1 MARERGLLP
10 IITCTRRRPELE
22 IEAVKAMLSGRWT
35 GWWRPGRQIR
45 IKITELCQQA
55 GVPTVNL
62 DLPGSTA
69 PSVISD
75 NYAGARALTDKIL
88 DNSLNRHGKLA
99 PLFFCRRAQ
108 RRPQHHGAFARI
120 SRCS

>member
-1 MARERGLLP
+1 MVA
-10 IITCTRRRPELE
+10 
-22 IEAVKAMLSGRWT
+22 T
-35 GWWRPGRQIR
+35 GATNPD
-45 IKITELCQQA
+45 KITELCQQA
-55 GVPTVNL
+55 GCRRSTL
-62 DLPGSTA
+62 TYRSTA

-99 PLFFCRRAQ
+99 PLFCRR
-108 RRPQHHGAFARI
+108 RSSDHNTGAFARI

>member
-1 MARERGLLP
+1 MIVPKYDNRYFGSVAESFEEMARERGLLP

-22 IEAVKAMLSGRWT
+22 IEAVKAMLSWQVDWVVAT
-35 GWWRPGRQIR
+35 GATNPD
-45 IKITELCQQA
+45 KITELCQQA

-62 DLPGSTA
+62 DLPGTIA

-88 DNSLNRHGKLA
+88 DNSLRRHVA
-99 PLFFCRRAQ
+99 SHR
-108 RRPQHHGAFARI
+108 
-120 SRCS
+120 